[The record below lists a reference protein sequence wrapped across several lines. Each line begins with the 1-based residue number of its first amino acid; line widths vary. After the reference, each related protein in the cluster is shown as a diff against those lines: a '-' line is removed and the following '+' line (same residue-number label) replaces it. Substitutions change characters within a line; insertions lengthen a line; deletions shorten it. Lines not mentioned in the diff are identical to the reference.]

1 MGLPQPDR
9 LEFAMTGKGGFE
21 MIRDLILRN
30 RSYRR
35 FYQEVD
41 INLETL
47 RELVDLARFSP
58 SARNA
63 QPLKYILSCEH
74 QRNSLIFPHLAW
86 AGYLT
91 DWSGPCDEERPSAYI
106 VILGDTEIGRSF
118 GCDHGI
124 AAQSIMLGATE
135 KGLGG
140 CIIASIEKEGLRK
153 ALKILPQYEIL
164 LVLALGKPKE
174 TVVIEKVRSDGDIK
188 YWRDSKGVYHV
199 PKRPL
204 DDIIIG

>member
-1 MGLPQPDR
+1 
-9 LEFAMTGKGGFE
+9 
-21 MIRDLILRN
+21 MIQDLTLRN

-41 INLETL
+41 IKLETL
-47 RELVDLARFSP
+47 RELVDLARLSP

-91 DWSGPCDEERPSAYI
+91 DWSGPCDGERPSAYI
-106 VILGDTEIGRSF
+106 VILGDKEIGRSF

-140 CIIASIEKEGLRK
+140 CIIASIEEEGLRK
-153 ALKILPQYEIL
+153 ALEIPPRYEIL
-164 LVLALGKPKE
+164 LVLAIGKPKE
-174 TVVIEKVRSDGDIK
+174 TVVIEAVGPSGNTKRSCQKVCKCQATAST
-188 YWRDSKGVYHV
+188 SS
-199 PKRPL
+199 
-204 DDIIIG
+204 